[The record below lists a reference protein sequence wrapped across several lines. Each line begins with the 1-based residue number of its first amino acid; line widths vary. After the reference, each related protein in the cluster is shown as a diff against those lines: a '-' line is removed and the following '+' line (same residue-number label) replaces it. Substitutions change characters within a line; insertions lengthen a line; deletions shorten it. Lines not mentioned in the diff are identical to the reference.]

1 MRWNWDGTRRVLRS
15 APARAKLRWPDWH
28 QRRAA
33 TRASFVC
40 GVLEKGAPPSLCGL
54 VPPPEENHN
63 QRLAKAQAELR
74 IASQH
79 PTRRVGDKGFRTWA
93 PWVRKLVAMDA
104 IYHECPDGP
113 PDEQPDEAPAPLRG
127 RPPSDEYA
135 LQRQGWYAFLRS
147 QYANHNPACPQRQTL
162 RPPRHP
168 QQHPQHTSLTHMEPT
183 PKPKRR
189 HRKPATGSTAAEA
202 AVAAAAGEAAAAAAA
217 GSDAAASSSEHGDAL
232 ACDDD

>member
-54 VPPPEENHN
+54 VPPPEESHT
-63 QRLAKAQAELR
+63 QRRAKAQAELR

-79 PTRRVGDKGFRTWA
+79 PARRVGDKGFRTWA
-93 PWVRKLVAMDA
+93 PWQPSL
-104 IYHECPDGP
+104 P
-113 PDEQPDEAPAPLRG
+113 PTATNAPA
-127 RPPSDEYA
+127 
-135 LQRQGWYAFLRS
+135 
-147 QYANHNPACPQRQTL
+147 
-162 RPPRHP
+162 
-168 QQHPQHTSLTHMEPT
+168 
-183 PKPKRR
+183 
-189 HRKPATGSTAAEA
+189 TAAEA
-202 AVAAAAGEAAAAAAA
+202 HAPDAYGTDSEAEAAASEAEAAAAGAAGQAAAAAAA